1 MLEITKQEARLDG
14 KIDPQKILPLTMFPT
29 FCACINFLKW
39 CSFLHFKQLFSSQA
53 PAKSLSQ
60 APLRV
65 GEAMQETVAPLEKE
79 TAEMVAGKTQ
89 GWRNDEN
96 LLEFLV
102 ILVMRM

>member
-29 FCACINFLKW
+29 FCGINFLK
-39 CSFLHFKQLFSSQA
+39 CKQHSFLHFKQLFSSQA

-60 APLRV
+60 APRV

-89 GWRNDEN
+89 GRRNDEN